1 MRALCCYARFVAHLR
16 GLRRRRCMR
25 GDAMMWITGQAMYA
39 YVLATRKCTRANP
52 SSIHCIIAGYL
63 QANSLRLYEKADG
76 LRSAEAEVVGKAM
89 VTPHHSD
96 APAHASGITTN
107 LRARARTNTR
117 THPASSQGSTA
128 TKLAQAL
135 ARAPLPRAYTPLPRN
150 TNQTRRKDMATEKV
164 HLADPSL
171 YGRGLAQPASGRS
184 VSLADP

>member
-1 MRALCCYARFVAHLR
+1 
-16 GLRRRRCMR
+16 
-25 GDAMMWITGQAMYA
+25 MMWITGQAMYA

-171 YGRGLAQPASGRS
+171 YGRELAQPASGRS